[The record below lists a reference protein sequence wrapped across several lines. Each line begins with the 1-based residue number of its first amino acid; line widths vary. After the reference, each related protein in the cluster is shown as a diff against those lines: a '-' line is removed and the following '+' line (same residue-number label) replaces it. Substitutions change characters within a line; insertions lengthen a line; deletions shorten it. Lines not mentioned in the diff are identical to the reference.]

1 MSKHIAL
8 INKSVP
14 LSSISDEE
22 INFYLRDGS
31 FKISTYDKNNIVHF
45 SGEVCLKL
53 EIILSGKVAVERI
66 DEWGNLMAIA
76 DFYGNEIL
84 GGNLLFS
91 KNPHYPM
98 TITAKQSTIILEI
111 NKERLFAL
119 FSNNHDFLRSY
130 LEFVSDHAVIL
141 GDRIKHYVNK
151 TIRECIINYLEYERQ
166 KQNSN
171 KIQLRITKKALAEKI
186 GVQRTSL
193 SRELA
198 KMSKDGL
205 IRYDSKSIELI
216 CFQTK
221 KPSKK

>member
-8 INKSVP
+8 IRKSVP

-22 INFYLRDGS
+22 INSYLRDRS
-31 FKISTYDKNNIVHF
+31 FKISTYERNNIVHF

-53 EIILSGKVAVERI
+53 EIILSGKVAIERI
-66 DEWGNLMAIA
+66 DESGNLMNIA
-76 DFYGNEIL
+76 EFYSNEIL

-98 TITAKQSTIILEI
+98 TITAKQPTIILEI

-119 FSNNHDFLRSY
+119 FSNNHGFLRSY

-151 TIRECIINYLEYERQ
+151 TIRECIMNYMEYERQ
-166 KQNSN
+166 KQNSD
-171 KIQLRITKKALAEKI
+171 KVQLNITKKAWAEKM

-198 KMSKDGL
+198 KMRKDGL
-205 IRYDSKSIELI
+205 IRYDAKSIEIL
-216 CFQTK
+216 
-221 KPSKK
+221 